1 MTQTMTHLSSEPI
14 SQSHD
19 VFISYSRKDQAF
31 VRSLDAEF
39 RKLDRVPWVDW
50 DSIRKGEEWWAAIQH
65 GIEGANTFVFVI
77 SPDSIDSPIC
87 QDEIKYA
94 ALNNKRFLP
103 IVYREGFDPSKVH
116 PEISSHNWLF
126 FRDTD
131 DFQSTFQEL
140 LKAIDTDL
148 EYVRMHTRLLVRAI
162 EWQGNSKD
170 SSYLLRGSD
179 LEQAEQWAIS
189 AKKPPATSLQV
200 QYVRSSREAETARR
214 IAISRSRRNVV
225 AFTIVANLLISTLA
239 GIWFY
244 KVRIN
249 EATDRIR
256 EDMVSALRMGTFG
269 TNGDQFA
276 PLANIRVA
284 QGENPTNNPL
294 YQAQQQ
300 WLLNVNTVFP
310 NAFPRTFIAG
320 KPGEILWVGDVT
332 REVQKTRKETKFR
345 DSYSAKNRE
354 LDVFKNQETI
364 VMEPYQDE
372 LGRWISASAPIKN
385 SRGDIVGGMRVDFTQ
400 TYLESVQQSV
410 QRDLMIA
417 YLIVLAW
424 LLTLSWIILRS
435 MRSIRDR

>member
-1 MTQTMTHLSSEPI
+1 MTRTITHLPSEPNL
-14 SQSHD
+14 QNHD
-19 VFISYSRKDQAF
+19 VFISYSRRDQAF
-31 VRSLDAEF
+31 VRNLDAEF
-39 RKLDRVPWVDW
+39 RKLNRSPWVDW

-77 SPDSIDSPIC
+77 SPDSINSLVC
-87 QDEIKYA
+87 QDEINYA

-103 IVYREGFDPSKVH
+103 IVHREGFDPGRVH

-126 FRDTD
+126 FRETD
-131 DFQSTFQEL
+131 DFQSSFQEL

-162 EWQGNSKD
+162 EWQEKFKD

-179 LEQAEQWAIS
+179 LEAAEQWVINS
-189 AKKPPATSLQV
+189 KKPPATHLQV
-200 QYVRSSREAETARR
+200 QYIRSSRDAETARR
-214 IAISRSRRNVV
+214 SAISRSRRNVV
-225 AFTIVANLLISTLA
+225 AFTIFANLLVSSLA

-256 EDMVSALRMGTFG
+256 EDLVSALRIGIIG
-269 TNGDQFA
+269 TNGDRFPEVA
-276 PLANIRVA
+276 AIRVA
-284 QGENPTNNPL
+284 QGENPKNNPL
-294 YQAQQQ
+294 YQEQQQ

-332 REVQKTRKETKFR
+332 REVRKTRKETRFL
-345 DSYSAKNRE
+345 DSYSAEHKE
-354 LDVFKNQETI
+354 LDVFKNQETV
-364 VMEPYQDE
+364 VMNPYQDE
-372 LGRWISASAPIKN
+372 LGQWISASAPIKN

-400 TYLESVQQSV
+400 TYLESVQKSV

-417 YLIVLAW
+417 YIVVLAW